1 MITGHLRPNFRC
13 ENNIK
18 MDASDIDYDDERDQQ
33 QKTETR
39 GNISERK
46 RMLETLEERQKKRQK

>member
-1 MITGHLRPNFRC
+1 
-13 ENNIK
+13 